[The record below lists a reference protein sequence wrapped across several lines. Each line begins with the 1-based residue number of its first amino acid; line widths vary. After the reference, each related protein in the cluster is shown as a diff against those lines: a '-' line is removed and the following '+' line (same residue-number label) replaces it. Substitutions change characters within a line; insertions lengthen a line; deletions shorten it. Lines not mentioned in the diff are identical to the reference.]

1 MSELALMQD
10 QGNTCAHRAPS
21 AAMDSSSSTNLAATS
36 IPVFDLTETSP
47 SLARTVTAAATTH
60 GFLFIKST
68 PSLPF
73 SPSTIRAAFSLSR
86 NFFSSPLS
94 EKSTAPMQPNNRGWT
109 SMGGETLDPAT
120 QKTGDPKEA
129 FNFGE
134 FIDGKAQQ
142 PLPPAFVGHEP
153 ELSAFSAGCYA
164 LCGQILKLIAMG
176 LEIEDGVEAG
186 ADWFTTRHDPKK
198 GDSGTILRLLHY
210 PGSHAASR
218 IRAGAHSDYGSLT
231 LLFRL
236 PGQPGLEILTPKGDW
251 EVVPVQPAGTEDDE
265 VPPILVNIGDL
276 LSYWTGGLLRS
287 TVHRVVGY
295 SEGEEGTPEGPAGD
309 RYSIAFFCHPCRD
322 IELVPVPSNIVRKH
336 VSEHST
342 TSSGNRS
349 SVVDATGDKGQK
361 VLTANEHLQGRLAAT
376 YGWSKAV
383 TAN

>member
-1 MSELALMQD
+1 M
-10 QGNTCAHRAPS
+10 T
-21 AAMDSSSSTNLAATS
+21 SSSPTGSAATS
-36 IPVFDLTETSP
+36 IPVFDLTDPSP

-73 SPSTIRAAFSLSR
+73 TPSTIRAAFSLAR
-86 NFFSSPLS
+86 TFFASPTS
-94 EKSTAPMQPNNRGWT
+94 EKSSAPMQPNNRGWT

-129 FNFGE
+129 FNLGE
-134 FIDGKAQQ
+134 FIGGKAQQ

-176 LEIEDGVEAG
+176 LEIESGAEAG
-186 ADWFTTRHDPKK
+186 ADWFATRHDPKK
-198 GDSGTILRLLHY
+198 GDSGTILRLLYY

-236 PGQPGLEILTPKGDW
+236 PGQPGLEILTPSGDW
-251 EVVPVQPAGTEDDE
+251 EVVPVQPAGTDDDE

-287 TVHRVVGY
+287 TVHRVVGH
-295 SEGEEGTPEGPAGD
+295 SEGEEGTSEGRARD

-322 IELVPVPSNIVRKH
+322 VELVPVPSDIVRKH
-336 VSEHST
+336 ISEQTST
-342 TSSGNRS
+342 RSGDGSLVEGNAAAA
-349 SVVDATGDKGQK
+349 VEIGK

-376 YGWSKAV
+376 YGWGEEV
-383 TAN
+383 TAK